1 MKKLFFVAGGTGG
14 HIFPAISLGQWIE
27 EREMKNVKIEY
38 ICGSRPLEWEIFSQN
53 NIAPTVLPIE
63 GSPLGVLKAGKVIR
77 RLGSLFSAFLQ
88 SVSLIREDRPDV
100 CVLFGGYVSFPPML
114 ACLLHRIPLVIHEQN
129 SVAGKV
135 TRLAKKF
142 GIPVLSGWQECRPL
156 EKDQFNYVGIPIRKF
171 KKVDRIEAW
180 GKLYTGVDFPKGA
193 IVGVLSGSLTSSP
206 LFKTI
211 CELASAPDLKNVTF
225 LVVGGKGRC
234 PDINTLIAVERQW
247 DMSIVYSVVDA
258 VIARAG
264 ASTLSELMVLNIPSL
279 IVPWR
284 GASDGHQVRNA
295 VLFEKETMGNFVWD
309 EQASVFELKHHLIDC
324 VSKVD
329 NGTKLD
335 ERSQRGFEDRSCERI
350 WDVLISLMRR
360 ESL

>member
-100 CVLFGGYVSFPPML
+100 CVLFGGFVSFPPML

-156 EKDQFNYVGIPIRKF
+156 EKDQFNYVGIPIR
-171 KKVDRIEAW
+171 
-180 GKLYTGVDFPKGA
+180 
-193 IVGVLSGSLTSSP
+193 
-206 LFKTI
+206 
-211 CELASAPDLKNVTF
+211 
-225 LVVGGKGRC
+225 
-234 PDINTLIAVERQW
+234 
-247 DMSIVYSVVDA
+247 
-258 VIARAG
+258 
-264 ASTLSELMVLNIPSL
+264 
-279 IVPWR
+279 
-284 GASDGHQVRNA
+284 
-295 VLFEKETMGNFVWD
+295 
-309 EQASVFELKHHLIDC
+309 
-324 VSKVD
+324 
-329 NGTKLD
+329 
-335 ERSQRGFEDRSCERI
+335 
-350 WDVLISLMRR
+350 
-360 ESL
+360 